1 MPTIW
6 QRSLTAAIS
15 IALAFPIASCAA
27 EPSTAS
33 VVEREVVTL
42 PFPGGTNIERLKQS
56 HRDVVGLLRKRAAE
70 EGRDPKYQPQVGVYS
85 IFPIDSSRPRIII
98 GAVTPRKGVFYV
110 MPLGNYA
117 TLDDYNNGRIERKD
131 KIDLCR
137 MEMRWDRLP
146 GGPIAPGLNWAGM
159 YMSDLGCKPPPADQL
174 AMLDEWKGRK
184 AKPDYIVED
193 KVSAGEL
200 SVTLIREV
208 RPKASAYRP
217 FDPVAASSKMMKA
230 GDGVTWAIPLID
242 DNWAASV
249 VATRRGRLFAYF
261 SDDFYAGDFQDLMCV
276 ADGLSWAEIVAEP
289 GLLGT
294 RTTRRFCQDLMRQY
308 SDRRSGEMR
317 RLNEKLPP
325 PTIQSIPMT
334 PRN

>member
-6 QRSLTAAIS
+6 RRDLAAAIS
-15 IALAFPIASCAA
+15 IALASPIASCAA

-33 VVEREVVTL
+33 FVEREIITL
-42 PFPGGTNIERLKQS
+42 PFPGGNDIERLKQS
-56 HRDVVGLLRKRAAE
+56 HRDVVNLLRKRAADE
-70 EGRDPKYQPQVGVYS
+70 ARDPEYQPQVGVYS
-85 IFPIDSSRPRIII
+85 IFPVDSSRPRIII
-98 GAVTPRKGVFYV
+98 GAVTPRTGVFYA
-110 MPLGNYA
+110 MPLGHYA
-117 TLDDYNNGRIERKD
+117 SLDDYKKGRIERKD

-137 MEMRWDRLP
+137 MEMRWDRLS

-159 YMSDLGCKPPPADQL
+159 YMSGLGCKPPPADQL

-193 KVSAGEL
+193 KVSAGEV

-276 ADGLSWAEIVAEP
+276 ADGLSWADIVAEP

-308 SDRRSGEMR
+308 SDRRSEEMR

>member
-6 QRSLTAAIS
+6 RRSVAAAIS
-15 IALAFPIASCAA
+15 IALAFPMPSCAV
-27 EPSTAS
+27 EPSAAS
-33 VVEREVVTL
+33 VVEREVITL
-42 PFPGGTNIERLKQS
+42 PFPGGIDIERLKQS
-56 HRDVVGLLRKRAAE
+56 HRDVVALLRKRAAE
-70 EGRDPKYQPQVGVYS
+70 EARDTEYQPQVGVYS
-85 IFPIDSSRPRIII
+85 VFPIDSSRPRIII
-98 GAVTPRKGVFYV
+98 GAVTPRTGVFYA
-110 MPLGNYA
+110 MPLGHYSS
-117 TLDDYNNGRIERKD
+117 LDDYKNGRIERKD

-137 MEMRWDRLP
+137 MEMQWDRLP

-184 AKPDYIVED
+184 AKPDYVVED
-193 KVSAGEL
+193 KVSAGEV

-217 FDPVAASSKMMKA
+217 FDPVAASTKMMKA
-230 GDGVTWAIPLID
+230 GDDVTWAIPLID
-242 DNWAASV
+242 ENWAASV

-261 SDDFYAGDFQDLMCV
+261 SDRIYAGDSQDLMCV
-276 ADGLSWAEIVAEP
+276 ADGLSWADIVVEP

-294 RTTRRFCQDLMRQY
+294 QVTRQFCQDLMKQY
-308 SDRRSGEMR
+308 SDRRRDEMR
-317 RLNEKLPP
+317 RVDEKLPL

>member
-1 MPTIW
+1 MLTIW
-6 QRSLTAAIS
+6 RQSLTAAIS

-27 EPSTAS
+27 EPSAAS
-33 VVEREVVTL
+33 FVEREVVTL
-42 PFPGGTNIERLKQS
+42 PFPGGTDIERLKQS

-70 EGRDPKYQPQVGVYS
+70 EARDSKYQPQVSVYS
-85 IFPIDSSRPRIII
+85 VFPSDSSRPRIII

-110 MPLGNYA
+110 MPLGHYA
-117 TLDDYNNGRIERKD
+117 SLDDYNNGRIERKD
-131 KIDLCR
+131 KVDLCR

-193 KVSAGEL
+193 KVSAGEV

-208 RPKASAYRP
+208 RPKA
-217 FDPVAASSKMMKA
+217 
-230 GDGVTWAIPLID
+230 WAIPLID
-242 DNWAASV
+242 DNWTASV

-261 SDDFYAGDFQDLMCV
+261 SDRIYAGDFQDLMCV
-276 ADGLSWAEIVAEP
+276 ADGLSWADIVAEP

-294 RTTRRFCQDLMRQY
+294 ETARRFCQDLMRQY
-308 SDRRSGEMR
+308 SDRRSEEMQR
-317 RLNEKLPP
+317 INEKLPP
-325 PTIQSIPMT
+325 PLSIPMT